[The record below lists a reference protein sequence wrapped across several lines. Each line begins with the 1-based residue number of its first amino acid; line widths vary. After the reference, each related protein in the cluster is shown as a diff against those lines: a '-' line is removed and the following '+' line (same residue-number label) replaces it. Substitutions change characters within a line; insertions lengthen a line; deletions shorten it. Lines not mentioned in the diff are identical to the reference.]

1 MQLLSR
7 KIWEKVIEPKKCI
20 RSIDRGEKIVM
31 LPGTDVRLMHP
42 ANNIERVRFYDE
54 MLMVEETIRC

>member
-1 MQLLSR
+1 
-7 KIWEKVIEPKKCI
+7 
-20 RSIDRGEKIVM
+20 M

-42 ANNIERVRFYDE
+42 ANNIGRVRFYDE